1 MRALGAALAASGVL
15 LVVPPSGAS
24 TPPPGP
30 VPAAMA
36 WARAQRG
43 VISATLPDG
52 TAYQPGIFLD
62 ARSSVGT
69 ATTRDGKFTR
79 LLLVGGREPARQLR
93 RVPAEE
99 NPSFQTFAVTG
110 DVLVWAEGTSRGGTQ
125 MWKVN
130 LRDGRPAQKLTS
142 DTGAAAFYHS
152 QYDLVINAGR
162 LYWVATRDDDVTEV
176 RSVALTGG
184 PVQTRA
190 VPGAWQLSAWPW
202 LVNGITAASGTTL
215 LRNMTTNRDVAVSG
229 TGSRA
234 ATQCSSTWCQVVT
247 LAKDGYNRIDL
258 MHPDGTAREHVAGGT
273 AATVIADPAPLD
285 RYQVFS
291 EIGPDSDLTGNIQL
305 LVFEL
310 ASRRTVEVSPD
321 AGKVSYRN
329 GVLSWATG
337 NLDTFIWHTIDLRT
351 I

>member
-1 MRALGAALAASGVL
+1 
-15 LVVPPSGAS
+15 
-24 TPPPGP
+24 
-30 VPAAMA
+30 MA
-36 WARAQRG
+36 WPRAQRG

-62 ARSSVGT
+62 ARTSVGT
-69 ATTRDGKFTR
+69 AATPDGKSMR
-79 LLLVGGREPARQLR
+79 LLLVDAHQSLRQLR
-93 RVPAEE
+93 RVPAKE
-99 NPSFQTFAVTG
+99 NPSFQTFAVAG
-110 DVLVWAEGTSRGGTQ
+110 DVLVWAEGTARGGTQ
-125 MWKVN
+125 LWKVN
-130 LRDGRPAQKLTS
+130 LRNGRPAQKLTS

-152 QYDLVINAGR
+152 HYDLVINAGR
-162 LYWVATRDDDVTEV
+162 LYWVASRNDDVTEV

-190 VPGAWQLSAWPW
+190 VAGAWQLSVWPW

-215 LRNMTTNRDVAVSG
+215 LRNLLTNRDVAVSG
-229 TGSRA
+229 TGSRST
-234 ATQCSSTWCQVVT
+234 TQCSPTWCQVVT
-247 LAKDGYNRIDL
+247 LSKDGYNQIDL
-258 MHPDGTAREHVAGGT
+258 MHPDGTAREHAAGGT

-285 RYQVFS
+285 RFQVFS

-321 AGKVSYRN
+321 AGRVSYRN

-337 NLDTFIWHTIDLRT
+337 NQDTFVWHTVDLRT